1 MKLLAWDTSSK
12 AGAIAALEWD
22 AGSKEGWAGV
32 RLVTELAL
40 SVDSTASE
48 RLLWGIDQV
57 LESARWKL
65 GDIDVF
71 AVGVGPG
78 SFTGLRI
85 GVTTARTLAHTAKKP
100 LIGVSSLA
108 ALARPASQA
117 LSSGAGKGSARS
129 RAVLVA
135 ATDASKGELFALWG
149 SARSVLDCAMLAD
162 GEAPGLWKRGV
173 EEKVVTPDD
182 LMRGIKRKLAEG
194 SGASGWAVVGEG
206 RLRYADAWKRLPQAK
221 RLDLMLPFS
230 DQVQGRYVAQ
240 LAWEAYQAGLVR
252 PALSVHPRY
261 LRASDA
267 EIKLKAGLLP
277 AGPTRGN

>member
-22 AGSKEGWAGV
+22 AASKEGWTGV

-65 GDIDVF
+65 EDLDVF

-85 GVTTARTLAHTAKKP
+85 GVTTARTLAHTIKKP

-108 ALARPASQA
+108 ALARPAA
-117 LSSGAGKGSARS
+117 LALAAGRGAARS

-135 ATDASKGELFALWG
+135 ATDAAKGELFAVWG
-149 SARSVLDCAMLAD
+149 SARSVQDCAALAD
-162 GEAPGLWKRGV
+162 GESPGLWKRGV
-173 EEKVVTPDD
+173 EEKVVAPDE
-182 LMRGIKRKLAEG
+182 LMRGIKRKLSEG
-194 SGASGWAVVGEG
+194 AGASGWAVVGEG
-206 RLRYADAWKRLPQAK
+206 RHRYADAWKKLPQAK
-221 RLDLMLPFS
+221 RIELNLPFS

-240 LAWEAYQAGLVR
+240 LAWEAFQAGLAR

>member
-22 AGSKEGWAGV
+22 AASKEGWSGV

-40 SVDSTASE
+40 SVDASASE
-48 RLLWGIDQV
+48 GLLWGIDTV
-57 LESARWKL
+57 LESARWKVEDV
-65 GDIDVF
+65 DIL

-85 GVTTARTLAHTAKKP
+85 GVTTARTLAHTLKKP

-108 ALARPASQA
+108 ALARPAAQA
-117 LSSGAGKGSARS
+117 LSAGKGSARS

-135 ATDASKGELFALWG
+135 ATDAAMGVLFGLWG
-149 SARSVLDCAMLAD
+149 SARSVQDCALLAD
-162 GEAPGLWKRGV
+162 GESPGLWKRGV
-173 EEKVVTPDD
+173 EEKVVPPDE
-182 LMRGIKRKLAEG
+182 LMRGIKRKLSEG

-206 RLRYADAWKRLPQAK
+206 RNRYPDLWKKLPQAK
-221 RLDLMLPFS
+221 RIELGLPFS
-230 DQVQGRYVAQ
+230 DQVQGRFVAQ
-240 LAWEAYQAGLVR
+240 LAWEAYQAGLAR

-267 EIKLKAGLLP
+267 EVKLKAGLLP
-277 AGPTRGN
+277 PGPTRGDS

>member
-22 AGSKEGWAGV
+22 AASKVGWGGV
-32 RLVTELAL
+32 RLVTEIAL
-40 SVDSTASE
+40 SVDSSASD

-57 LESARWKL
+57 LDSARWKL
-65 GDIDVF
+65 EDLDVL

-85 GVTTARTLAHTAKKP
+85 GVTTARTLAHTIKKP

-108 ALARPASQA
+108 ALARPAALA
-117 LSSGAGKGSARS
+117 LSAGRGNARS

-135 ATDASKGELFALWG
+135 ATDAAKGELFALWG
-149 SARSVLDCAMLAD
+149 SARSVQDCAGMAD

-173 EEKVVTPDD
+173 EEKVVPPEE
-182 LMRGIKRKLAEG
+182 LVRGIKRKLSEG
-194 SGASGWAVVGEG
+194 TGASGWAVVGEG
-206 RLRYADAWKRLPQAK
+206 RNRYADAWKKLPQAK
-221 RLDLMLPFS
+221 RIELNLPFS

-240 LAWEAYQAGLVR
+240 LAWEGYQAGLAR
-252 PALSVHPRY
+252 PALTVHPRY
-261 LRASDA
+261 LRAADA

>member
-22 AGSKEGWAGV
+22 AASKVGWSSV

-65 GDIDVF
+65 EDLDVL

-85 GVTTARTLAHTAKKP
+85 GVTTARTLAHTIKRP

-108 ALARPASQA
+108 ALARPAALA
-117 LSSGAGKGSARS
+117 LSAGRGAVRS

-135 ATDASKGELFALWG
+135 ATDAAKGELFAIWG
-149 SARSVLDCAMLAD
+149 SARSVQDCAVLAD
-162 GEAPGLWKRGV
+162 DDAPGLWKRGV
-173 EEKVVTPDD
+173 EESVVAPSE
-182 LMRGIKRKLAEG
+182 LMRGIKRKLSEG

-206 RLRYADAWKRLPQAK
+206 RHRYADAWKKLPQAK
-221 RLDLMLPFS
+221 RIELNLSFS
-230 DQVQGRYVAQ
+230 DQVQGRYIAQ
-240 LAWEAYQAGLVR
+240 LAWEAYQAGLAR
-252 PALSVHPRY
+252 SALSVHPRY